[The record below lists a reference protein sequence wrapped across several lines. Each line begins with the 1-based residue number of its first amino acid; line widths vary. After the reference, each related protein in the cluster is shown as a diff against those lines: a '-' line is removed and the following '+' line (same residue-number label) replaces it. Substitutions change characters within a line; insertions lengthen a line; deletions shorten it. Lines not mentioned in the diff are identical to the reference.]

1 MTLNLVTCERQDS
14 VCFVLVCCAW
24 QKLALL
30 CSMAKR
36 SCSIV
41 EMHSFL
47 DYLVEL
53 RKQRNLALE
62 YDSFWWDVD
71 EAHVHETMIP
81 GNVLLAAPQ
90 NRFPIQ
96 EADLKN
102 IVIERLVK
110 KRRYNEAFECA
121 IGLSFFSFS
130 YSSIL

>member
-1 MTLNLVTCERQDS
+1 
-14 VCFVLVCCAW
+14 
-24 QKLALL
+24 
-30 CSMAKR
+30 MAKR

-41 EMHSFL
+41 QMHSFL